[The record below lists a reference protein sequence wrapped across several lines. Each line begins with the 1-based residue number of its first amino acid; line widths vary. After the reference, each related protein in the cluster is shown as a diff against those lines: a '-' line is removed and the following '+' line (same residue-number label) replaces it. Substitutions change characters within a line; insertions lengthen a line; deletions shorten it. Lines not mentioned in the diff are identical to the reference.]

1 MKIAPSVRMLW
12 MLGEIVP
19 QETWIDAPYE
29 AVSSKHKACRVAAR
43 MADVLKNTL
52 VPEASALELV
62 LRPAVEEQEI
72 LASLFMVDDKR
83 VSAAHPL
90 PLPVEAI
97 TDELV
102 HILLAIGLLVF
113 GYEEPNLTSLPED
126 ERRRYLE

>member
-1 MKIAPSVRMLW
+1 
-12 MLGEIVP
+12 
-19 QETWIDAPYE
+19 
-29 AVSSKHKACRVAAR
+29 

-72 LASLFMVDDKR
+72 FTSLFMVDDKR

-97 TDELV
+97 TGELV

-113 GYEEPNLTSLPED
+113 GYEEPNLTSLFEMKDTVIYSCIANFKQLPKIITRIDIPLYQRSIIE
-126 ERRRYLE
+126 